1 MHLPGPLVSIGAM
14 SVVVSVPLILR
25 WIPMNRWYG
34 IRTRKA
40 FASEENWY
48 AINAYGGKLF
58 FVFGAFLLAVAWFG
72 RDLLSDPRD
81 SLTPLVML
89 LPLVGLVPVFV
100 LIRAYSRRLTDG
112 ETQR

>member
-1 MHLPGPLVSIGAM
+1 MQLPGPLVSIGAI

-48 AINAYGGKLF
+48 EINAYGGKAFFLF
-58 FVFGAFLLAVAWFG
+58 GVFLLAVAWLG
-72 RDLLSDPRD
+72 RDLMPGPRD
-81 SLTPLVML
+81 PLMALVVL
-89 LPLVGLVPVFV
+89 LPLAALVPVM
-100 LIRAYSRRLTDG
+100 LAIRAYSRRLPD
-112 ETQR
+112 E

>member
-1 MHLPGPLVSIGAM
+1 VYIPDPLTSIGAM

-25 WIPMNRWYG
+25 WVPMNRWYG

-58 FVFGAFLLAVAWFG
+58 FAFGAFLLAVAWFG
-72 RDLLSDPRD
+72 GDFARDLRGPFM
-81 SLTPLVML
+81 PL
-89 LPLVGLVPVFV
+89 LPLVALVPVFV
-100 LIRAYSRRLTDG
+100 LIRAFSRRLPD
-112 ETQR
+112 E

>member
-1 MHLPGPLVSIGAM
+1 MYIPDPLTSIGAM

-25 WIPMNRWYG
+25 WVPMNRWYG

-58 FVFGAFLLAVAWFG
+58 FMFGALLLALAWFG
-72 RDLLSDPRD
+72 GDFAQDLRGPFM
-81 SLTPLVML
+81 PL
-89 LPLVGLVPVFV
+89 LPLVALVPVLV
-100 LIRAYSRRLTDG
+100 LIRAFSRRLPDG